1 MSLIPAPHRTAPH
14 HPTEHHHRTHHM
26 HGQATALQ
34 GYATTTRGDRKNTQ
48 STRARAPP
56 TTHTHVHH
64 THIYNTC
71 ISSPLNPQARA
82 GPRQAFRFARA
93 QSFIWHCF
101 AVSLCIAHPP
111 WTRLAL
117 QASRF
122 LHVYPVRILSAHPPF
137 ALSTPCAGSSPSP
150 QGIVEEQRKRT
161 KRKKK
166 KKIGSHTSPCS
177 VRKNSSSPTLPTS
190 AQSYAK

>member
-14 HPTEHHHRTHHM
+14 HRPNTT
-26 HGQATALQ
+26 TALITCTAKPRRFKGTRQ
-34 GYATTTRGDRKNTQ
+34 QPAATEKTHKAHAHALRPQHTHTFITRTY
-48 STRARAPP
+48 
-56 TTHTHVHH
+56 TTHAYRRHSTPRPV
-64 THIYNTC
+64 
-71 ISSPLNPQARA
+71 R

-166 KKIGSHTSPCS
+166 K
-177 VRKNSSSPTLPTS
+177 R
-190 AQSYAK
+190 